1 MSLQPKLLINGEL
14 IDSGATL
21 DVINPATG
29 APFTSVPRATEKEAL
44 AAIAAAKAAF
54 PAWSALPIEQRR
66 AKLEALADAIK
77 AHAQELARCLTQ
89 EQGKPLAEALNEV
102 LYTEIFLRYVAKAEI
117 PVEVAQDDADMR
129 IEIHRKALGVVVGIT
144 PWNFP
149 LLITSNKLGPA
160 LLLGNTIVLKP
171 APTTPVTVLLLGVL
185 ARDIFPKGVINIIAD
200 SNNIGS
206 LLTGHP
212 DVARISF
219 TGSTGT
225 GKKIMQNAA
234 STLKRVTLELGGN
247 DAAIVLDDVDVEKAA
262 PKMFNAAF
270 ANCGQVCIALKRVY
284 AHASI
289 YDKLCDALAQLA
301 EQAVVGDGLQEGSQI
316 GPIQNAMQFEKIKGF
331 LAAAKADGKVIAGGE
346 VLPRPGYFVR
356 PTIVRDIADDSVLVK
371 EEQFGPILPVLKFND
386 VDEALAR
393 ANNTPY
399 GLGGS
404 VWSSNVER
412 AYEVAKRIESGTV
425 WINHHLHF
433 GPHVPFGGAKES
445 GIGVEFSQEG
455 LLEFSQTAVISLAK

>member
-1 MSLQPKLLINGEL
+1 MSLQAKLLINGEL

-29 APFTSVPRATEKEAL
+29 AVFTRVPRATEKEAM
-44 AAIAAAKAAF
+44 AAVAAAKAAY
-54 PAWSALPIEQRR
+54 PAWSALPLQERR
-66 AKLEALADAIK
+66 AKLVQLADAIK
-77 AHAQELARCLTQ
+77 ANAQELARSLTR
-89 EQGKPLAEALNEV
+89 EQGKPLADAQNEV
-102 LYTEIFLRYVAKAEI
+102 LYTEIFLRHFAKTEI
-117 PVEVAQDDADMR
+117 PVEIAQDDAEMR

-171 APTTPVTVLLLGVL
+171 APTTPVTVLMLGAL
-185 ARDIFPKGVINIIAD
+185 ARDIFPKGVVNIIAD
-200 SNNIGS
+200 SNNIGA

-247 DAAIVLDDVDVEKAA
+247 DAAIVLDDVDVEKVA
-262 PKMFNAAF
+262 PKIFNSAF

-289 YDKLCDALAQLA
+289 YDRLCDALARLA
-301 EQAVVGDGLQEGSQI
+301 EQAVVGDGLQEGTQI

-331 LAAAKADGKVIAGGE
+331 LNAAKADGKVIAGGE
-346 VLPRPGYFVR
+346 VMDGPGYFVR
-356 PTIVRDIADDSVLVK
+356 PTIVRDIADDSVVVK
-371 EEQFGPILPVLKFND
+371 EEQFGPILPVLKYD
-386 VDEALAR
+386 DIDDALQR

-404 VWSSNVER
+404 VWSSDVAR
-412 AYEVAKRIESGTV
+412 AYEIAKRIESGTA

-445 GIGVEFSQEG
+445 GIGVEFSEEG